1 MSTIKNAIERII
13 AVRDKLTF
21 LGPTL
26 ARITMGSVFIGTG
39 WGKLNNIASTVEY
52 FASLHIPA
60 PAFQARLAAGT
71 EFFGGLLVLVG
82 LGARLASLPMAFTM
96 VVAIATAKWADVDGL
111 TTLLGFEEWSYIVFF
126 VWIALA
132 GPGPLSLDALVKRL
146 WQQRHRDETAGL
158 PKPLLHPQG

>member
-52 FASLHIPA
+52 
-60 PAFQARLAAGT
+60 
-71 EFFGGLLVLVG
+71 
-82 LGARLASLPMAFTM
+82 LP
-96 VVAIATAKWADVDGL
+96 
-111 TTLLGFEEWSYIVFF
+111 
-126 VWIALA
+126 
-132 GPGPLSLDALVKRL
+132 
-146 WQQRHRDETAGL
+146 
-158 PKPLLHPQG
+158 